1 MAWHAETAVVT
12 QWCFFF
18 VLRGVTQ
25 SAPFPACASDSSPSC
40 PLPIHMC
47 CSISY
52 LCADGLSM
60 ALTSHTMLAMDAR
73 AAVALLRDW
82 RSEHTTPCP
91 AVQLCMRH
99 AVSIVVR
106 AGATL
111 LPPPEHHPH
120 DILHHQSGQK
130 CPTLAV
136 RPHRCECAAPLFP
149 PHLDPSAPVPR
160 HLDSGW
166 CGGPSVSAAHPSPA
180 WCFVLG
186 AVVVRACANSFTQQ
200 CVSTLSAGCC

>member
-1 MAWHAETAVVT
+1 
-12 QWCFFF
+12 
-18 VLRGVTQ
+18 
-25 SAPFPACASDSSPSC
+25 
-40 PLPIHMC
+40 MC

-52 LCADGLSM
+52 LCADGLSV
-60 ALTSHTMLAMDAR
+60 ALISHTMLAMDAR

-91 AVQLCMRH
+91 AVQRCMRH

-106 AGATL
+106 AGVAH
-111 LPPPEHHPH
+111 LPPSPPPRHPH
-120 DILHHQSGQK
+120 DILHHQSGAGTESNLPWPSVHTVVSALHLSFH
-130 CPTLAV
+130 PTLT
-136 RPHRCECAAPLFP
+136 PL
-149 PHLDPSAPVPR
+149 PSVPR

>member
-18 VLRGVTQ
+18 SLCGVTQ

-82 RSEHTTPCP
+82 RSEHTAPCP
-91 AVQLCMRH
+91 AVQRCTRH

-111 LPPPEHHPH
+111 LPPPTTPSARHPASSIRPTVVSALDLSFH
-120 DILHHQSGQK
+120 
-130 CPTLAV
+130 PTLT
-136 RPHRCECAAPLFP
+136 PLP
-149 PHLDPSAPVPR
+149 QCRDIWTA
-160 HLDSGW
+160 G
-166 CGGPSVSAAHPSPA
+166 
-180 WCFVLG
+180 G
-186 AVVVRACANSFTQQ
+186 AVAKRLNSSRRVSNLDKNRSRTDLGVVMFKWLQLHNARGPTI
-200 CVSTLSAGCC
+200 VHTLDR